1 MKTSVLTALAVAAAA
16 LASPA
21 LASDP
26 TGLWQTP
33 TNGGQVR
40 IERCGQ
46 ALCGVLVT
54 SSHIRADPN
63 VRDARNKDESLRTR
77 PLRGLRMLSGFTGG
91 PTEWRG
97 GSVYNPEDGGT
108 YRGTITLTNDNTLR
122 LRGCIVAPCAR
133 PRPGPVSSK
142 PLAQASMKDASPA
155 IVREAFSHQRFSELM
170 PPGA

>member
-21 LASDP
+21 LAGDP

-40 IERCGQ
+40 IERCGN
-46 ALCGVLVT
+46 ALCGTLVT
-54 SSHIRADPN
+54 SAAIRANPGQLD
-63 VRDARNKDESLRTR
+63 VKNKDEAQRGRT
-77 PLRGLRMLSGFTGG
+77 LRGLRMLSGFTGG

-108 YRGTITLTNDNTLR
+108 YRGTITMTNDNTLR
-122 LRGCIVAPCAR
+122 LRGCIVAPLCKTQTWTR
-133 PRPGPVSSK
+133 V
-142 PLAQASMKDASPA
+142 Q
-155 IVREAFSHQRFSELM
+155 
-170 PPGA
+170 

>member
-46 ALCGVLVT
+46 ALCGVLVL
-54 SSHIRADPN
+54 SLIHI
-63 VRDARNKDESLRTR
+63 
-77 PLRGLRMLSGFTGG
+77 
-91 PTEWRG
+91 
-97 GSVYNPEDGGT
+97 
-108 YRGTITLTNDNTLR
+108 
-122 LRGCIVAPCAR
+122 
-133 PRPGPVSSK
+133 
-142 PLAQASMKDASPA
+142 
-155 IVREAFSHQRFSELM
+155 
-170 PPGA
+170 

>member
-1 MKTSVLTALAVAAAA
+1 MKIKVLLAASALIGA

-21 LASDP
+21 LAADP

-40 IERCGQ
+40 ISRCGQ
-46 ALCGVLVT
+46 ALCGTLVT
-54 SSHIRADPN
+54 SSHIRADAN
-63 VRDARNKDESLRTR
+63 ARDEHNKNASLRSR
-77 PLRGLRMLSGFTGG
+77 PLRNLPMLTGFTGG

-122 LRGCIVAPCAR
+122 LRGCIVAPLCKTQTWTR
-133 PRPGPVSSK
+133 V
-142 PLAQASMKDASPA
+142 Q
-155 IVREAFSHQRFSELM
+155 
-170 PPGA
+170 